1 METALWIIAT
11 ASVILLVLK
20 GSEAIVTLSRMILE
34 TRMHRK
40 YAKKIKKIQ
49 KASPDALD
57 EFVKYMKNTPPLTI
71 IDPTP
76 EENDERKC
84 N

>member
-20 GSEAIVTLSRMILE
+20 GSEAIVTLNRMILE

-40 YAKKIKKIQ
+40 YAKTIKILQ

-57 EFVKYMKNTPPLTI
+57 EFVKYMKNAPLVK

>member
-20 GSEAIVTLSRMILE
+20 GSEAIVTLNRMILE
-34 TRMHRK
+34 TRMHRDYVK
-40 YAKKIKKIQ
+40 AIKIIE

-57 EFVKYMKNTPPLTI
+57 ELEKYMKEMPLRK